1 MTFNIAVDGPAGAG
15 KSTIAKAV
23 AARLGFVYVDTGA
36 MYRTIAVYLLQQG
49 IDCEDEE
56 SLNRALREIDIRM
69 TYEDGK
75 QQMILNGENVTGLLR
90 TEEVSHMASV
100 SSAKPQVRAR
110 LTDLQQ
116 EIAQRENVIM
126 DGRDI
131 GTVILPH
138 AQLKIF
144 LTASP
149 HARALRRYLEMK
161 EKGEDVSLEA
171 IEADMK
177 ERDERDSSRAAS
189 PLVQAPDAILVDSSD
204 MTIEEVTDTIAK
216 LARERMEY

>member
-1 MTFNIAVDGPAGAG
+1 MTFNIAIDGPAGAG

-36 MYRTIAVYLLQQG
+36 MYRTIAVYLLQEN
-49 IDCEDEE
+49 IDCEDEQA
-56 SLNRALREIDIRM
+56 LNKALREIDIRM
-69 TYEDGK
+69 AYEDGR
-75 QQMILNGENVTGLLR
+75 QQMILNGRNVTDLLR

-116 EIAQRENVIM
+116 EIAKRENVIM

-131 GTVILPH
+131 GTVILPN

-149 HARALRRYLEMK
+149 HARAMRRYLEMK
-161 EKGEDVSLEA
+161 EKGVEVDLET

-177 ERDERDSSRAAS
+177 ERDERDTSRAAA
-189 PLVQAPDAILVDSSD
+189 PLMQAPDAILVDTSD
-204 MTIEEVTDTIAK
+204 MSIEEVSDTIAQ
-216 LARERMEY
+216 LAQERMKG